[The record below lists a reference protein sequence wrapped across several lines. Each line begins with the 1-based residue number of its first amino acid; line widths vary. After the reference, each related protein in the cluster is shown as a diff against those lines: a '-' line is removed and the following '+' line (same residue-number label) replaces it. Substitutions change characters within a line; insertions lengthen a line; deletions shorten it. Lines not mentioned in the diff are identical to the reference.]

1 VADVSNLVGYEATLL
16 GNWFP
21 TFRDKVF
28 ILSLGVYMNKKEIL
42 RKFSFL
48 TDFFLFRIFLPSE
61 MKPLRCLDGLI
72 IQ

>member
-1 VADVSNLVGYEATLL
+1 VAVVSNLVGYEATLL

-28 ILSLGVYMNKKEIL
+28 ILSLGVCMNKKEIL

-48 TDFFLFRIFLPSE
+48 TDFCLFFRLGNETITLSRRIDYPVT
-61 MKPLRCLDGLI
+61 
-72 IQ
+72 